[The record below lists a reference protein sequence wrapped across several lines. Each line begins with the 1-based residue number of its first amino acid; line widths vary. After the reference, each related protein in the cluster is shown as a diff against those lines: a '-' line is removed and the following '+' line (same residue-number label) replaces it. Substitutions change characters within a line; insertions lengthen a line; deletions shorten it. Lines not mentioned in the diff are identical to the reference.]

1 MSGAVLQAQAL
12 DSNANVIDL
21 TSFPTALSGV
31 SYTVDNPAGTVTP
44 TATTSAGLQANLVA
58 TANGVYNVSV
68 VGTNVAG
75 SVVTSNTLAIT
86 VTSVAPAVPVVV
98 TLTLT
103 GTAN

>member
-1 MSGAVLQAQAL
+1 MSGASLQAQAL
-12 DSNANVIDL
+12 DSNANNVDL
-21 TSFPTALSGV
+21 TQFPAALTGV
-31 SYTVDNPAGTVTP
+31 TWTVDNPAGSIAP
-44 TATTSAGLQANLVA
+44 AASTSAGLQAVLNA